1 MSHLGG
7 SDSTKSV
14 TMKGQLERPKA
25 PSLYQGPKK
34 SEVMLPSAPR
44 LLATTLAWPP
54 VQSEAPWDSTSP
66 LS

>member
-1 MSHLGG
+1 
-7 SDSTKSV
+7 
-14 TMKGQLERPKA
+14 MKGQLERPKA

-34 SEVMLPSAPR
+34 SEVMLPSVPW